1 MATVYILYS
10 CKLDRFYTGSCLNL
24 EIRLEEHM
32 NKEFIDGFTSK
43 ANDWELFF
51 SMDNLSYNQ
60 ARQIELHIKRMKSK
74 KYIYDLKKY
83 KEIVNKLIDK
93 YK

>member
-10 CKLDRFYTGSCLNL
+10 PKLDRFYTGSCLNL

-32 NKEFIDGFTSK
+32 SKKFIDGFTRK

-51 SMDNLSYNQ
+51 SIDSLSYNQ
-60 ARQIELHIKRMKSK
+60 ARKIELHIKKMKSK

-83 KEIVNKLIDK
+83 KEIVSKLIDK

>member
-1 MATVYILYS
+1 MAIVYILYS
-10 CKLDRFYTGSCLNL
+10 PKLDRFYTGSCLNL

-32 NKEFIDGFTSK
+32 SKKFIDGYTSK

-51 SMDNLSYNQ
+51 SIDSLSYNQ
-60 ARQIELHIKRMKSK
+60 VRQIELHIKKMKSK

-83 KEIVNKLIDK
+83 KEIVSKLVDK